1 MRNLVTVIDQMLNVI
16 PTENAICNAPSTPSF
31 IAALR
36 SRRDSVE
43 YSAPELM
50 RLRWE
55 SVAETLSDYISQDE
69 TLWTDWQKEV
79 VKIWMGK

>member
-1 MRNLVTVIDQMLNVI
+1 MRNLLTVIDQMLNVI
-16 PTENAICNAPSTPSF
+16 PTENTSF

-55 SVAETLSDYISQDE
+55 SVAETLSDYIPPDVE
-69 TLWTDWQKEV
+69 MWTTWQKEV
-79 VKIWMGK
+79 VKIWMNE

>member
-16 PTENAICNAPSTPSF
+16 PTENASF

-50 RLRWE
+50 GLRWE